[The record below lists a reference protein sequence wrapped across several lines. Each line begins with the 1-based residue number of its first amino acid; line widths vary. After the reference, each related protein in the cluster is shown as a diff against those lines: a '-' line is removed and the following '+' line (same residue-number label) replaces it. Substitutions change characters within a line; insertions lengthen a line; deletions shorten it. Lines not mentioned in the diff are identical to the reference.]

1 MLRIRPEQIEAFE
14 SARAAHF
21 EPRTVQHL
29 KERFPK
35 HCDVL
40 KEDGILE
47 VIHYGIERAETH
59 GLTHQSEV
67 SLFIDLTLMFGRY
80 FDTDLQLP
88 WAAEIL
94 TDPDLTD
101 QLVKARRLHAA
112 AMDYLDRVA
121 GPDNAFIDAALQ
133 KVLSEPVD
141 IATGDV
147 SRFQSTML
155 IKLEQIW
162 SAKYDHM
169 GEETARQ
176 LIKLGISAARSYG
189 LKTESGVLIYIGLMY
204 LLGAGFDRDPLFAWA
219 APILNDKTLDRDDKA
234 KQLHAAAV
242 DFLNQWLA

>member
-1 MLRIRPEQIEAFE
+1 MLRIRSEQIEAFE

-40 KEDGILE
+40 KDEGILE
-47 VIHYGIERAETH
+47 VIHYGIGRAETY

-67 SLFIDLTLMFGRY
+67 RLFIDLTLMFGRY
-80 FDTDLQLP
+80 FDTDLQIP

-94 TDPDLTD
+94 TDDDLTD
-101 QLVKARRLHAA
+101 QLVKAQRLHAA
-112 AMDYLDRVA
+112 AMDYLDQTA
-121 GPDNAFIDAALQ
+121 GPNNAFIDAALQ
-133 KVLSEPVD
+133 KALNEPVD

-162 SAKYDHM
+162 SAKYDYI

-176 LIKLGISAARSYG
+176 LIKLGISAARRYG
-189 LKTESGVLIYIGLMY
+189 LKTESGVLIYIVMMY
-204 LLGAGFDRDPLFAWA
+204 LLGVGFDRDPLFAWA

-234 KQLHAAAV
+234 KQLHAAAI
-242 DFLNQWLA
+242 DYCERWFQ